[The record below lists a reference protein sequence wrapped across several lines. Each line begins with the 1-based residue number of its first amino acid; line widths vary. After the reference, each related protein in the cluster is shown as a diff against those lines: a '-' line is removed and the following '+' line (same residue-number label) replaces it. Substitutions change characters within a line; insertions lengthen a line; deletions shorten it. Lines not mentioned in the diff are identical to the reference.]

1 VNNTYV
7 STQKMV
13 TQDDHKFTDAINA
26 ICDKFDDPSF
36 FGGKH
41 GIPTGIKLVDDT
53 LLHKGVAAGELMLF
67 IGPPGSGKSPAL
79 MNCAAHQILMGYD
92 VLYYTLELSSDIND
106 MRLMSCFSGIPVNEL
121 SMNGKAIRERMDIL
135 RSKRKM
141 GQLIVIDLPA
151 NALKPSHVRRDIR
164 RYRDLGY
171 NLKSFIIDYQQLMKS
186 DRAIALSDRRLEYG
200 DVCLEIRSIAKD
212 EKIAGFSAVQGNRG
226 ALNRVDVDIDCVAE
240 DYSAAFTADYVL
252 GISQTKKEKEMKHA
266 SGMGA
271 GGQIRLFVGKNRNEK
286 KGDNIYLWPDFSKM
300 RLSMIDW
307 SHMDHEV
314 YGLPLIA

>member
-7 STQKMV
+7 STQNMV
-13 TQDDHKFTDAINA
+13 AQEDNKPISNRKAFVKKLN
-26 ICDKFDDPSF
+26 DPSY

-41 GIPTGIKLVDDT
+41 GMPTGIMDLDNR
-53 LLHKGVAAGELMLF
+53 LLHRGVAAGELMLF
-67 IGPPGSGKSPAL
+67 IGPPGCGKSPAL
-79 MNCAAHQILMGYD
+79 MNCAAYQVMMGHD
-92 VLYYTLELSSDIND
+92 VLFYTLELSADINEMRVNSCLSSIPIND
-106 MRLMSCFSGIPVNEL
+106 MP
-121 SMNGKAIRERMDIL
+121 MNGDAVDARLDIL
-135 RSKRKM
+135 HGRRKF
-141 GQLIVIDLPA
+141 GELIVIDLPA
-151 NALKPSHVRRDIR
+151 NSLKPSHVRRDIR

-186 DRAIALSDRRLEYG
+186 DRAMALSDRRIEYG

-226 ALNRVDVDIDCVAE
+226 ALNKMDVDLDSVAE

-252 GISQTKKEKEMKHA
+252 GISQTKKEKDMSHS
-266 SGMGA
+266 SGLGS

-286 KGDNIYLWPDFSKM
+286 KGDSIQLWPDFTRM
-300 RLSMIDW
+300 RFSMIDW
-307 SHMDHEV
+307 SRMDHEI